1 MKVKYAILLVGMFS
15 CGALHGATLTSYGPK
30 GRSESGWKQPESSPN
45 IVYISPL
52 PGSNYIT
59 PSSNIILRADVH
71 LSPNT
76 TQDGLFNVV
85 GSSSGKHD
93 GKVILADDQ
102 QTVLFQPETPFAL
115 GESVSVSMTHYLLS
129 VEGDTIFLNPFSF
142 AVSGANLNA
151 DKPFIEEISKAFSE
165 APTAGAHIQPSVNR
179 TKSVPK
185 ETQLKDELEGLPGN
199 FPPLTVTAYDSPSA
213 GYIFLSTFNSPD
225 DSSYG
230 HYLIIADN
238 SGNPVF
244 YKHLSDQA
252 ANQAWDFTLQP
263 TGVLSYA
270 YPFTDPTWYV
280 MNTSFQVIDSF
291 RCGNGYVDD
300 GHDMKILPNGNIILL
315 ADDYEQVD
323 MSKIIKGGDTDA
335 TVLDCVIQE
344 LDKNKNVIFQW
355 RAIDHFNMTDG
366 LGTTL
371 TGASVD
377 PFHCNAIEMDQDG
390 NILLSTRYLSEI
402 TKIDIETGNI
412 IWRLGGINNQF
423 DFVNDTTGFSWQH
436 DIIRLP
442 NGDITLMDN
451 GNQHDPPFS
460 RAVEYK
466 LDEIDKTATLVWQ
479 FRHTPDVS
487 NPFTGSVQRLTDGN
501 TLIGWGG
508 APTPTLT
515 EVRPDGSTALEMAF
529 PYDAVVSY
537 RDYCFPFLIVTSP
550 TSNDTVRAGN
560 IATLKWKSS
569 GVDTVDIDYST
580 DGGNSWVSE
589 ATNYPA
595 DKDSLSVSIPTGTSS
610 PLKFRVIESG
620 EWDKG
625 VAFVSDPIAVSD
637 IESVKSSPNS
647 YSYFLADNY
656 PNPFNPSTIIN
667 YEVASSKFV
676 TLKVYDVLGREIET
690 LVNETKGPGQY
701 SVAFDGSKL
710 SSGVYFYRMTA
721 GNYVSTKKALLVK

>member
-1 MKVKYAILLVGMFS
+1 MKITYTILFVGMLS
-15 CGALHGATLTSYGPK
+15 CGTLRGATLTPYKSE
-30 GRSESGWKQPESSPN
+30 GRSESGWKQTESSPG

-52 PGSNYIT
+52 PGSKYIT
-59 PSSNIILRADVH
+59 PGSNIILRANSD
-71 LSPNT
+71 LDPISLQN
-76 TQDGLFNVV
+76 DLFNVA
-85 GSSSGKHD
+85 GSSSGRHE
-93 GKVILADDQ
+93 GKVILSDDQ
-102 QTVLFQPETPFAL
+102 RTVLFQPTTPFTL
-115 GESVSVSMTHYLLS
+115 GEIVSVSMTHYLLS
-129 VEGDTIFLNPFSF
+129 VEGDTILINPFSF
-142 AVSGANLNA
+142 TISGTNLNA
-151 DKPFIEEISKAFSE
+151 DKPLVEKMAKAFSG
-165 APTAGAHIQPSVNR
+165 ASAGDAQIQPSVNQS
-179 TKSVPK
+179 KGVPK
-185 ETQLKDELEGLPGN
+185 ETQLEDELEGLPTN
-199 FPPLTVTAYDSPSA
+199 FPPLTVTMYNNPSP
-213 GYIFLSTFNSPD
+213 GYFFLSTLSTPA

-244 YKHLSDQA
+244 YKHLSDLSA
-252 ANQAWDFTLQP
+252 DQAWDFTLQP
-263 TGVLSYA
+263 TGVLTYA
-270 YPFTDPTWYV
+270 YPFADPTWYV

-323 MSKIIKGGDTDA
+323 MSKIVEGGDTDA

-344 LDKNKNVIFQW
+344 LDQNKNVIFQW

-371 TGASVD
+371 TGSSVD
-377 PFHCNAIEMDQDG
+377 PFHCNAVEMDQDG

-402 TKIDIETGNI
+402 TKIDVETGNI

-423 DFVNDTTGFSWQH
+423 DFVNDPIRFSWQH

-451 GNQHDPPFS
+451 GNQHEPAFS

-487 NPFTGSVQRLTDGN
+487 NPFTGSVQRLSDGN

-515 EVRPDGSTALEMAF
+515 EVTPSGETTLEMAF
-529 PYDAVVSY
+529 PFDDVVSY

-550 TSNDTVRAGN
+550 TSNDTVLAGSS
-560 IATLKWKSS
+560 ATLRWKSS

-580 DGGNSWVSE
+580 DGGNSWISG

-595 DKDSLSVSIPTGTSS
+595 ADDSISLATQAASGSK
-610 PLKFRVIESG
+610 LRFRVIESG
-620 EWDKG
+620 ESDKG
-625 VAFVSDPIAVSD
+625 VAFFSDPIAVGD
-637 IESVKSSPNS
+637 VASVRSSSNA
-647 YSYFLADNY
+647 YSYNLADNY
-656 PNPFNPSTIIN
+656 PNPFNPSTTIG
-667 YEVASSKFV
+667 YEVPSSNYV
-676 TLKVYDVLGREIET
+676 TLKVYDVLGREVET
-690 LVNETKGPGQY
+690 LVNETKAPGEY
-701 SVAFDGSKL
+701 SVAFDGSRL

-721 GNYVSTKKALLVK
+721 GNYVSTKKAILLK